1 MIKTDL
7 IAYATYPQDRHLYN
21 KLALSRI
28 LGYTCG
34 TGHIPYAGT
43 WIVRP
48 IINLDGMGLDAVI
61 KHYESGESIPEGMF
75 YSEVFKG
82 RHITIDYERK
92 GNVWKQTDT
101 FEGFNTPDNLI
112 QFSRWK
118 RVEFPYHLPLLLR
131 SVEAKH
137 INIEII
143 DGNIIEVHL
152 RGNPDPVMYN
162 EFWPIWLED
171 QKPLDGYKRIV
182 DKEEHIGRLGF
193 YVPAS

>member
-7 IAYATYPQDRHLYN
+7 IAYAAYPQDRHLYN

-48 IINLDGMGLDAVI
+48 IINLDGMGLDATI
-61 KHYESGESIPEGMF
+61 KHYEAGESIPQGMF
-75 YSEVFKG
+75 YCEVFTG

-112 QFSRWK
+112 QFSHWT

-137 INIEII
+137 INIETIG
-143 DGNIIEVHL
+143 GNIIEVHL

-171 QKPLDGYKRIV
+171 QTPLDGYVRIV